1 MNLVYLCL
9 LNSPQGFY
17 HHPREK
23 GNYLSPP
30 PPSLPPSLPPQAAG
44 FLKIYFSA
52 AERGEETFYLV
63 GMTETF
69 LSSFSKQL

>member
-17 HHPREK
+17 HHPQAK
-23 GNYLSPP
+23 GNYSPT
-30 PPSLPPSLPPQAAG
+30 PPQAAD